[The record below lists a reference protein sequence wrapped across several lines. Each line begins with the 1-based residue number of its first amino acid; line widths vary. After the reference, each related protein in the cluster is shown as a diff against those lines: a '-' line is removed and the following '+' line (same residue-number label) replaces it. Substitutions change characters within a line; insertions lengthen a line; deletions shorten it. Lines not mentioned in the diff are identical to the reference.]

1 MTVSFRFLLSKNERK
16 KPGMPGFFLCSKGA
30 RKMAFFNIVKNEV
43 SGNVGQYN
51 GIKSKGGNYIRKK
64 RVSKTAR
71 LPVQRESFKAFAALR
86 RQSLFQR
93 DKLGEILTPFIKYSE
108 RPYVLAN
115 MLKKWIA
122 NHQFTPENFVN
133 MWTPKIEYS
142 LENISYDQDKKT
154 LSLSVNPGAGY
165 IPSLETSILLFV
177 IDSEGYG
184 FFYAKQIFT
193 ESHFTFSAEIITKNP
208 VYLYSLLYTGDI
220 KHPHLDSAKF
230 VQIPYPLGT

>member
-1 MTVSFRFLLSKNERK
+1 
-16 KPGMPGFFLCSKGA
+16 
-30 RKMAFFNIVKNEV
+30 MAFFNIVKNEV
-43 SGNVGQYN
+43 SGNVGQLN
-51 GIKSKGGNYIRKK
+51 GIKSKSGNFVRKK

-71 LPVQRESFKAFAALR
+71 TEVQKASFKAFAALR

-93 DKLGEILTPFIKYSE
+93 DKLGEILTPYIKYSE
-108 RPYVLAN
+108 RPYILAN
-115 MLKKWIA
+115 RLKKWIA
-122 NHQFTPENFVN
+122 NHQFTPENFVS
-133 MWTPKIEYS
+133 MWTPKTEYS

-154 LSLSVNPGAGY
+154 LSLSIKPEAGY

-184 FFYAKQIFT
+184 FFYAKLIFT
-193 ESHFTFSAEIITKNP
+193 ESPFIFATEIITKNP

-220 KHPHLDSAKF
+220 KKPSLHSPKF